1 MVDAMVSE
9 AIGAT
14 LTSSSL
20 AQCTKLFEYVPVA
33 QLDRVQP
40 SEGWGQEF
48 ESPRARHNRIHALI
62 QSEIYEK
69 NERCSEMGIFFLLVD
84 HYFLNTS
91 YLLNCYLFIAHT
103 LHL

>member
-48 ESPRARHNRIHALI
+48 ESPRARQNRIQTLI
-62 QSEIYEK
+62 QSKYTK
-69 NERCSEMGIFFLLVD
+69 
-84 HYFLNTS
+84 T
-91 YLLNCYLFIAHT
+91 
-103 LHL
+103 

>member
-48 ESPRARHNRIHALI
+48 ESPRARHDR
-62 QSEIYEK
+62 
-69 NERCSEMGIFFLLVD
+69 
-84 HYFLNTS
+84 
-91 YLLNCYLFIAHT
+91 
-103 LHL
+103 

>member
-48 ESPRARHNRIHALI
+48 ESPRARQDKQYPLFWTIKVL
-62 QSEIYEK
+62 
-69 NERCSEMGIFFLLVD
+69 ERGFLL
-84 HYFLNTS
+84 
-91 YLLNCYLFIAHT
+91 
-103 LHL
+103 

>member
-1 MVDAMVSE
+1 MAQSVDAMVSE

-48 ESPRARHNRIHALI
+48 ESPRARHEKISGLI
-62 QSEIYEK
+62 REYWS
-69 NERCSEMGIFFLLVD
+69 FF
-84 HYFLNTS
+84 
-91 YLLNCYLFIAHT
+91 I
-103 LHL
+103 